1 MKQACV
7 LSPATHSIR
16 RFILEQQ
23 HADILCLSAGFAAD
37 VDEFDCRLIRS
48 STESV
53 TVIEGIPAAQT
64 ATIVVVG
71 DCCEVVRPGSAA
83 SLPVV
88 CGLLQIPNVT
98 RR

>member
-23 HADILCLSAGFAAD
+23 HADILCLSAGFADD

-71 DCCEVVRPGSAA
+71 DCCGDCTGMIDSSYDIALGYTA
-83 SLPVV
+83 DNL
-88 CGLLQIPNVT
+88 
-98 RR
+98 